1 MLLDYIPISV
11 TNDNRNKQQFKRRAT
26 YSINKC
32 DSNNNKYGQQQLD
45 NTPVGDNK
53 SNTKWVLSWVL
64 LPIYNNGSDKYDCD
78 KPQKTYNKY

>member
-53 SNTKWVLSWVL
+53 SNTK
-64 LPIYNNGSDKYDCD
+64 
-78 KPQKTYNKY
+78 